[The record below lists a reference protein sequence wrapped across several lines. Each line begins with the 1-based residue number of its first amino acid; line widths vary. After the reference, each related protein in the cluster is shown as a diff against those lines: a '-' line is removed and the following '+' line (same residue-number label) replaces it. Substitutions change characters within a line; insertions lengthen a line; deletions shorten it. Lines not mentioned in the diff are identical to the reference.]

1 MIRKR
6 CIHCK
11 AKLPEGARLKIH
23 EECIAPYADAMQA
36 KSERKQAKAVKAAQ
50 MQDRRET
57 KKKLEKLKTIA
68 QLKDDVQRLMNRWVV
83 NVRDKDRP
91 CISCQRHHQ
100 GAYHAGHFRSRGSA
114 PQHALNPLNVWKQC
128 APCNL
133 YLHGNLIAYRQNL
146 IAEIGLE
153 NVESLETDNAP
164 KKWTRDELL
173 DLAAMYKLK
182 LKEEK
187 CK

>member
-11 AKLPEGARLKIH
+11 AKLPEGARIKIH
-23 EECIAPYADAMQA
+23 AECIAPYADAVQA
-36 KSERKQAKAVKAAQ
+36 KAERKQAKAVKAAQ
-50 MQDRRET
+50 VKDRRET
-57 KKKLEKLKTIA
+57 KQKLEKLKTIA
-68 QLKDDVQRLMNRWVV
+68 QLKDDVQRLMNRWIV
-83 NVRDKDRP
+83 NVRDKYRP
-91 CISCQRHHQ
+91 CISCKRYHQ

-146 IAEIGLE
+146 IAEIGL
-153 NVESLETDNAP
+153 NQVESLESDNAP
-164 KKWTRDELL
+164 KKWTREELL
-173 DLAAMYKLK
+173 ELATMYKQK
-182 LKEEK
+182 LKESK
-187 CK
+187 